1 MRLNVKAGFGEIESN
16 NIADEYE
23 METEEFVLEN
33 VVKAALV
40 KQFGNVEEVVNFW
53 KEYTNGEVEDFD
65 SAITY
70 ILNNNI
76 TKTREEE
83 WKIDLRKPVNHL
95 TESPLKSNTIIKVIQ
110 S

>member
-70 ILNNNI
+70 VLNNNI

-83 WKIDLRKPVNHL
+83 WKIDLRNPVNLL